1 MAKVSFSKLGLKKK
15 DDIKIVKINDD
26 IEIEV
31 KQYLPIN
38 EKLVLISN
46 VINDSA
52 DENNFAN
59 PLKIMLFASLQII
72 QYYTNLTFTDKQRED
87 PGKLYDLLSSNGVIG
102 KIIDAIPQEEYDFLI
117 DGIYDSIDSVY
128 DYRNSVLG
136 ILETISTD
144 YSNLELDATELQ
156 KKMNDPNSLSLLKDV
171 LTKLG

>member
-38 EKLVLISN
+38 EKLILISN

-87 PGKLYDLLSSNGVIG
+87 PGKLYDLLSSNEVID
-102 KIIDAIPQEEYDFLI
+102 KIIDAIPQKEYDFLI

-144 YSNLELDATELQ
+144 YSNLDLDATELQ